1 MVETEV
7 KCPSGAVY
15 KLRPLNYLEKKSV
28 LKASMRFELGAENEV
43 KQVSDPF
50 VLLEETLWRTIVSAP
65 WLTEGQ
71 KCTKE
76 MLSNITG
83 DDGDVLDKKVE
94 EINFHSE
101 KD

>member
-1 MVETEV
+1 M
-7 KCPSGAVY
+7 
-15 KLRPLNYLEKKSV
+15 
-28 LKASMRFELGAENEV
+28 
-43 KQVSDPF
+43 
-50 VLLEETLWRTIVSAP
+50 LEETLWRTIVSAP

-101 KD
+101 KRLKKV